1 MRITGHKGGILTRP
15 RDALGSVVPGNV
27 CIFYSTRLRFSA
39 TRFVS
44 RTQRKFL
51 QASHAPNKPPFAAAA
66 VQEQI
71 RYSPGDGEIPKQ
83 KSSFSG
89 GWTKE
94 SPAVEL
100 TPEEAALRSRL
111 QQNQPL
117 TGSQESK
124 PISFNISKVQMS
136 NLVRKTAYDPRA
148 KRDAPTQDTF
158 LRSPPKQLLDACQ
171 WRCTSCGCHNPRS
184 STRCARC
191 NSFNA
196 QGVEV
201 GEIVREV
208 RYDRRSRQGPGAHS
222 QGTGSSEQ
230 LGNYHAAAKMGGN
243 NARDIFEGERR
254 RRLDQTKGGHFVGF
268 RSVYNQENAG
278 SEFEESEIGAAQ
290 HRGSSNDPSLV
301 RQSSQN
307 SGQMPQRP
315 NYVENHGSSPNIKHS
330 RSEHG
335 RNAYSPISD
344 LGSDRE
350 RNRVTSEKSGL
361 AATGSASTA
370 TARYTPVGGP
380 HQTPRSAATAESVG
394 DIRTAPSSYV
404 LPEDLDEPPLRVFP
418 PNGRTGIR
426 NRPRHTAFEPSS
438 GTATNAAAPYYDRQ
452 RQRRSRRVQ
461 QDYEEDDLEYDDD
474 REEARKRRKA
484 QRKNERARLK
494 HGRPP
499 TPIYLPEFISVRNLA
514 RVLRVRV
521 EEFARK
527 MRDQGFEETNNDHL
541 LDAEVAGLIA
551 VEFNFEPIVDTQ
563 GEDQNLQARP
573 PPEDVS
579 LLPPRPPIVT
589 IMGHVDHGKTTLL
602 DYLRKSSVAAS
613 EHGGITQH
621 IGAFSVS
628 MPGGR
633 LVTFLDTP
641 GHAAFRSMRQRGA
654 NVTDIVVLVVAA
666 DDSVKPQTVEAIR
679 HAQTAKVPMI
689 VAINKVD
696 KEDKNIDRV
705 KRDLARY
712 HVQIEE
718 FGGPTQVVCVSGR
731 TGQGLDSLEESIVAL
746 ADMLDMRA
754 EADGQAEGWILEA
767 ATKNAGRVAT
777 VLVRRGTIS
786 RGDIIVAGTT
796 WARIRT
802 LKNEAGVQVAQAGP
816 GTPVEVDGWKD
827 QPTAGDEV
835 LQATSEQQAKTAI
848 DYRVARIE
856 KEQMAGDMTAVNE
869 SRRLKQ
875 EKRDALGNPETESST
890 NPNTDSTSSTTTAT
904 DSQPSLSTTAE
915 TNTPITLP
923 IILKADVSG
932 SVEACVNAITA
943 LGTTAISSRVIRSSV
958 GPISESD
965 IAFATSS
972 GAHIVSFNQ
981 KTPPEIYRLAE
992 KGNVKLVEENVI
1004 YRLSDLVRTE
1014 LQNLLPEKVE
1024 SRVLG
1029 EAEVAKGFEISVGG
1043 RKKAMVAGCRV
1054 RNGLVSRANKVKVL
1068 RGEEGGGE
1076 VVFDGVLSS
1085 LKVVKKDVTEARKGG

>member
-1 MRITGHKGGILTRP
+1 
-15 RDALGSVVPGNV
+15 
-27 CIFYSTRLRFSA
+27 
-39 TRFVS
+39 
-44 RTQRKFL
+44 
-51 QASHAPNKPPFAAAA
+51 
-66 VQEQI
+66 
-71 RYSPGDGEIPKQ
+71 
-83 KSSFSG
+83 
-89 GWTKE
+89 
-94 SPAVEL
+94 
-100 TPEEAALRSRL
+100 
-111 QQNQPL
+111 
-117 TGSQESK
+117 
-124 PISFNISKVQMS
+124 
-136 NLVRKTAYDPRA
+136 
-148 KRDAPTQDTF
+148 
-158 LRSPPKQLLDACQ
+158 
-171 WRCTSCGCHNPRS
+171 
-184 STRCARC
+184 
-191 NSFNA
+191 
-196 QGVEV
+196 
-201 GEIVREV
+201 
-208 RYDRRSRQGPGAHS
+208 
-222 QGTGSSEQ
+222 
-230 LGNYHAAAKMGGN
+230 MGGN

-278 SEFEESEIGAAQ
+278 SEFEGSEIGAAQ

-301 RQSSQN
+301 RQSLQN
-307 SGQMPQRP
+307 KGQMPQRP
-315 NYVENHGSSPNIKHS
+315 NYVGNHGSSPNIKHS
-330 RSEHG
+330 RAEHG

-344 LGSDRE
+344 LGSDAE
-350 RNRVTSEKSGL
+350 RNRVTSEKSEL

-370 TARYTPVGGP
+370 TARYTPVGGR
-380 HQTPRSAATAESVG
+380 HQTPRSAATAESVE
-394 DIRTAPSSYV
+394 DIRTAPSTYV
-404 LPEDLDEPPLRVFP
+404 TPDYMDEPPFGIFP
-418 PNGRTGIR
+418 QGGRKGIR
-426 NRPRHTAFEPSS
+426 NKPRHTAFVPSS
-438 GTATNAAAPYYDRQ
+438 GTAAPYYDMQ

-461 QDYEEDDLEYDDD
+461 EDYEENDLEYDDD

-484 QRKNERARLK
+484 QRKKEQVIQKRRQ
-494 HGRPP
+494 PP
-499 TPIYLPEFISVRNLA
+499 TPIYLPEFISVGNLA

-527 MRDQGFEETNNDHL
+527 MRDLGFEETNNDHL

-573 PPEDVS
+573 PAEDVS

-641 GHAAFRSMRQRGA
+641 GHAAFLSMRQRGA

-679 HAQTAKVPMI
+679 HAQAAKVPMI

-705 KRDLARY
+705 KQDLARY
-712 HVQIEE
+712 NVEIED
-718 FGGPTQVVCVSGR
+718 FGGETQVVCVSGK

-767 ATKNAGRVAT
+767 ATKKAGRVAT

-786 RGDIIVAGTT
+786 RGDIIIAGTT

-848 DYRVARIE
+848 DYRVAKIE
-856 KEQMAGDMTAVNE
+856 KEQMAADMTAVNE
-869 SRRLKQ
+869 SRRLEQ
-875 EKRDALGNPETESST
+875 EKRNALGNPETESST
-890 NPNTDSTSSTTTAT
+890 DPNTSSTSSTTTAT

-923 IILKADVSG
+923 VILKADVSG

-943 LGTTAISSRVIRSSV
+943 LGTTAISPRVLRSSV

-981 KTPPEIYRLAE
+981 KTPPEIYRLAD
-992 KGNVKLVEENVI
+992 KGNNVKLVEENVI

-1029 EAEVAKGFEISVGG
+1029 EAEVAKSFEISVGG

-1068 RGEEGGGE
+1068 RGEEGGE

-1085 LKVVKKDVTEARKGG
+1085 LRVVKKDVTEARKGGECGMAFEGWGGFREGDVVQCYEEKRVKQSL